1 MTTEKLQ
8 NKLIEAINSNEPLK
22 NNYIVIDEVHD
33 VSE

>member
-8 NKLIEAINSNEPLK
+8 NKLIEAINSNKALK